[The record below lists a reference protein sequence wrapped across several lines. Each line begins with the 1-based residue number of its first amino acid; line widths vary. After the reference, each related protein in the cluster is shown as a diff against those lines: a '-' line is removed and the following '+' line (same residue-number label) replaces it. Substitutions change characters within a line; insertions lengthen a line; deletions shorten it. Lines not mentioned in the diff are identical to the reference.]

1 MNTENE
7 LTDER
12 IAEETSEV
20 EMTGRTDEAGQI
32 EESGQTEKTGQ
43 TEETGQN
50 RFFKWIAAGFPPGA
64 HILIEIIVSAVLLCF
79 LVLGS
84 MRFYQRMDD
93 WKKTSREMQASYDR
107 LKEEAGG
114 GLVEVRWSEG
124 AFKNLDYFL
133 EDCFTAY
140 PLLIL
145 WCVFLVILHYVGFY
159 RGSKSVYVMKRLRSK
174 AEMHRRCLLFPMA
187 CALIGT
193 AYVWVMIR
201 CFIHIY
207 NNAEIFKTGVDTVS
221 VFGTFL

>member
-12 IAEETSEV
+12 ITEEAAEA
-20 EMTGRTDEAGQI
+20 EMTGRTDEAGQ
-32 EESGQTEKTGQ
+32 TEV
-43 TEETGQN
+43 TGQN

-84 MRFYQRMDD
+84 MRFYQRMEN
-93 WKKTSREMQASYDR
+93 WEKTSQEMQATYDR
-107 LKEEAGG
+107 MKEEAYDRMKEETGVVGG
-114 GLVEVRWSEG
+114 FVEVRWSEE

-133 EDCFTAY
+133 EDCFAVY